1 MGDILCEILAFEGHF
16 DPLSETKPIHPPTWR
31 LQAYWYLAGSRRL
44 FHVHAGRHGD
54 LTRMP
59 KWPKAEESEF
69 RGRGVILTLELF
81 IDISVLSTRVTYRE
95 VKRDAGDELRDSN
108 RVSHLI
114 HLAPSDDRPL
124 AADVGDDAVAPT
136 RDGRLK
142 NAEIA
147 RRRSVG
153 RFDEDRGCSVRFAFD
168 PTHKWASTLPR
179 GDRRNHLRSLLPSR
193 PSIGVE

>member
-1 MGDILCEILAFEGHF
+1 MYEILAFEGHF
-16 DPLSETKPIHPPTWR
+16 DAFPETKPIHPQTWR
-31 LQAYWYLAGSRRL
+31 LQAYWYLAGCRRL
-44 FHVHAGRHGD
+44 FHVHAGRHSD

-81 IDISVLSTRVTYRE
+81 IDISILSTLATYRKF
-95 VKRDAGDELRDSN
+95 KRDAGDELRDSN
-108 RVSHLI
+108 DVSHLV

-136 RDGRLK
+136 RDGRLR
-142 NAEIA
+142 NAGIA
-147 RRRSVG
+147 GRRSVG

-168 PTHKWASTLPR
+168 PANKRASPLPR
-179 GDRRNHLRSLLPSR
+179 DDRRHLLRSLLPSR